1 MAQMLI
7 KGFVVKNEVTKVTTE
22 RGDFLA
28 MKALIADE
36 SYKSKNES
44 VAFFN
49 VDFSANNQSL
59 VQKYASILHNGARV
73 LVKVNVIPDSY
84 KPKEVKDE
92 STAKSESDSYKPK
105 EVKDQST
112 ATAKSDSEQK
122 APEKIL
128 LFRYRL
134 AECPRILQDD
144 AFAEYSAAAT
154 APATIMGGGNYTDAD
169 VPPEYTVVNEALPF

>member
-7 KGFVVKNEVTKVTTE
+7 KGFVVKNEITKVTTE

-84 KPKEVKDE
+84 KPKEVKD
-92 STAKSESDSYKPK
+92 
-105 EVKDQST
+105 QST
-112 ATAKSDSEQK
+112 ATVTTKSESEK
-122 APEKIL
+122 KEPEKIL

-154 APATIMGGGNYTDAD
+154 APASIMGGGNYTDAD
-169 VPPEYTVVNEALPF
+169 IPPEYTVVNEALPF

>member
-7 KGFVVKNEVTKVTTE
+7 KGFVVKNEITKVTTE

-84 KPKEVKDE
+84 KPKEVKD
-92 STAKSESDSYKPK
+92 
-105 EVKDQST
+105 QST
-112 ATAKSDSEQK
+112 ATATTKSEK
-122 APEKIL
+122 KEPEKIL

-154 APATIMGGGNYTDAD
+154 APASIMGGGNYTDAD
-169 VPPEYTVVNEALPF
+169 IPPEYTVVNEALPF